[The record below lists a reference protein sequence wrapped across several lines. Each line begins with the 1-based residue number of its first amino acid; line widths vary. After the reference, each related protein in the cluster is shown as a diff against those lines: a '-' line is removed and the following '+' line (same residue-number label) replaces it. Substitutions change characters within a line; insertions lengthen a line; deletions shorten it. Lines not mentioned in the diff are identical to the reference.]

1 MPCRILVY
9 FLQNPSYYAHI
20 IDTVSSVHFDPSP
33 PPPTQRHKRK
43 LRNSCL
49 DLSLL
54 APTAGRLTL
63 TFLSIFWN
71 ETVLISRNDNGN
83 RKPYPLCWLLVS
95 SELRSTITSWPSFV
109 LCIQNKISIWY
120 DIKWVYNITTLYQG
134 GGGKQPKYSWL
145 PQTHNGFFDLQK
157 GAPSLYLNK
166 WTKIRLHRVKDNTI
180 RIHILSILAY
190 INIKRRK
197 LVCQIVPKHLLPPP
211 HT

>member
-1 MPCRILVY
+1 MCHAGFWFTFYIIHHTMPISLIRCLLSIST
-9 FLQNPSYYAHI
+9 P
-20 IDTVSSVHFDPSP
+20 PP

-83 RKPYPLCWLLVS
+83 RKPYAPCWLLVS

-134 GGGKQPKYSWL
+134 GGASNQNILGFPKLIMASLIYK
-145 PQTHNGFFDLQK
+145 K
-157 GAPSLYLNK
+157 GPLLCIWINEQRSG
-166 WTKIRLHRVKDNTI
+166 
-180 RIHILSILAY
+180 Y
-190 INIKRRK
+190 IGSKTT
-197 LVCQIVPKHLLPPP
+197 L
-211 HT
+211 